1 MTHRFNILIRPSGKD
16 IGQQTGGEIGESLM
30 SLLPEARVDP
40 TVLQKLASI
49 VGDENLSTSDTD
61 RYTYSRDMSA
71 VNIMNTTEGSV
82 IHSPGVIVWP
92 SDTEQVSQICKL
104 AYANS
109 VAMVPYGAGSSVV
122 AGTVPFKGGIVV
134 DLKKINQIYDLDETS
149 HLVMAGAG
157 IIGEHLEREMNR
169 KGFTVGH
176 FPSSVYSSTLGGYLA
191 ARSAGQLSS
200 KYGKIEDMVVGL
212 EAVLPRGDIVNTL
225 LTPRSATGP
234 DWNQVIVGSEGTLGF
249 ITKATI
255 RIWPAPN
262 SRRFQAVLFPDVNAG
277 VDAMRVIFRHDLR
290 PAAIRLYDEL
300 DTALI
305 GKSGKSGTGNSPL
318 DFLPIKEFGSLLR
331 GAIPNAIKKTSRFF
345 ARRADLVNRLE
356 KLAKNE
362 CLMVLVF
369 EGDERL
375 VDYEYEASSTICE
388 NLKGQ
393 NRGPELAINWWKNR
407 YHVSYKQSKV
417 YYNGAFVD
425 TIEVAT
431 TWDKVI
437 RLYEEVRAAVSP
449 LAFIM
454 AHFSHGYQEGCSI
467 YFTFV
472 TAGESPLASERAHR
486 RVWDAAMEATLRVGG
501 TISHHHGIGAV
512 KARFM
517 KQEHHQLMGVYRALK
532 DEIDPKGLC
541 NPGKMGL

>member
-1 MTHRFNILIRPSGKD
+1 
-16 IGQQTGGEIGESLM
+16 M
-30 SLLPEARVDP
+30 SLLSESRIDP
-40 TVLQKLASI
+40 IILQKLANI
-49 VGDENLSTSDTD
+49 VGEKNLSISDTD

-82 IHSPGVIVWP
+82 VHSPGVIVWP
-92 SDTEQVSQICKL
+92 SDTQQVSKVCKL

-109 VAMVPYGAGSSVV
+109 IAMVPYGAGSSVV
-122 AGTVPFKGGIVV
+122 AGTVPLKGGIIV
-134 DLKKINQIYDLDETS
+134 DLKKINQIFEVDEIS
-149 HLVMAGAG
+149 NLVTAGAG
-157 IIGEHLEREMNR
+157 IIGEHLEREMAR
-169 KGFTVGH
+169 RGFTVGH

-191 ARSAGQLSS
+191 TRSAGQLSS
-200 KYGKIEDMVVGL
+200 KYGKIEDMVAGL
-212 EAVLPRGDIVNTL
+212 EVVLPKGEIVNSL

-234 DWNQVIVGSEGTLGF
+234 DWDQVIVGSEGTLGF
-249 ITKATI
+249 ITRATC

-262 SRRFQAVLFPDVNAG
+262 SRRFLAFMFPDAVSG
-277 VDAMRVIFRHDLR
+277 VEAMRVIFRHDVR
-290 PAAIRLYDEL
+290 PATVRLYDEL

-305 GKSGKSGTGNSPL
+305 GKSGKSGIGSSPL
-318 DFLPIKEFGSLLR
+318 DFIPIKEFGKLLR
-331 GAIPNAIKKTSRFF
+331 STLPNAIKKTGRFF

-425 TIEVAT
+425 TVEVAT

-472 TAGESPLASERAHR
+472 TAGESLLASERAHR
-486 RVWDAAMEATLRVGG
+486 RVWDAAIEATLRVGG

-517 KQEHHQLMGVYRALK
+517 KQEHHQLMNIFRALK
-532 DEIDPKGLC
+532 EEIDPKGLC